1 MRKLINDMDSSWMYW
16 EGQNQICSWI
26 ILDVQNSSLDPLI
39 YEMSFLDYFWNTLYN
54 SNLINIWDT
63 ICVGLYLMNKN
74 KIS

>member
-1 MRKLINDMDSSWMYW
+1 MIWIVHGCIGRVKIKFVHGLYW
-16 EGQNQICSWI
+16 KYK
-26 ILDVQNSSLDPLI
+26 NSGLDPLI

-54 SNLINIWDT
+54 SNLINIRET